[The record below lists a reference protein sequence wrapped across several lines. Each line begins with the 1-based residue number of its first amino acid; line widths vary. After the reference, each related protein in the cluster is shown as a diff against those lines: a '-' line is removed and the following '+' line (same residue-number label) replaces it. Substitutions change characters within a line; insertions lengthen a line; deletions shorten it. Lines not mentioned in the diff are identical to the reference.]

1 MVHTTI
7 GIIPARYQSTRFPAK
22 PLVNLLGKSMIH
34 RVYEGARTAQLIDTV
49 IIATDHPAIA
59 EECERHALP
68 YVMTDPDLPS
78 GTDRIVSALRQYEE
92 QSHKHYTTIVNIQG
106 DEPLISGAVLDPL
119 VQELHATP
127 QADVATPITAI
138 TNPDDLH
145 NPAVVTVALTQN
157 NRALYFSRS
166 PIPFVRGAMTASGLT
181 PSAMLAEYPYMKH
194 IGIYAYRRSAL
205 EKFVQL
211 PMSVLER
218 TEQLEQL
225 RLLEAGAYY
234 HCVPTQCVLYAIDTP
249 HDIAPVESALAK
261 SALAKSALAKSALA
275 KSALRAQ

>member
-34 RVYEGARTAQLIDTV
+34 RVYEGALTARLIDTI
-49 IIATDHPAIA
+49 IIATDHPTIA
-59 EECERHALP
+59 EECERHALR
-68 YVMTDPDLPS
+68 YVMTDSDLPS
-78 GTDRIVSALRQYEE
+78 GTDRIVSALREYER
-92 QSHKHYTTIVNIQG
+92 QTNKHYTTIVNIQG

-119 VQELHATP
+119 VEALHSTP
-127 QADVATPITAI
+127 NADVATPITRI
-138 TNPDDLH
+138 TNPDDLM
-145 NPAVVTVALTQN
+145 NPAVVTVALTQT

-166 PIPFVRGAMTASGLT
+166 PIPFVRGAMTSSGLT

-205 EKFVQL
+205 ERFVQL
-211 PMSVLER
+211 PVSVLER

-234 HCVPTQCVLYAIDTP
+234 HCVATDSVLYAIDTP
-249 HDIAPVESALAK
+249 GDVAQVEA
-261 SALAKSALAKSALA
+261 
-275 KSALRAQ
+275 ALRVQQSS